1 MLIMPPNGS
10 STSFSSSSSSSS
22 SSSTN
27 GTTTHF
33 ESSFTGPDGRTVRH
47 SSKQPG
53 PVVIENGVARL
64 VDPRTAS
71 QVIASAQAKAGAGL
85 GAGFFGGPS
94 PELLNMSLPALIQ
107 AQLLSANALAG
118 QGVPPALVQQLL
130 LQQQLM
136 TAQGGGPGILL

>member
-10 STSFSSSSSSSS
+10 SSTSFSSSSS

-47 SSKQPG
+47 SSRQPG

-71 QVIASAQAKAGAGL
+71 QVIANAQAQAGAVA
-85 GAGFFGGPS
+85 GAGFFGGPT
-94 PELLNMSLPALIQ
+94 PEVLNMSLPALIQ
-107 AQLLSANALAG
+107 AQLLNANALAG

-130 LQQQLM
+130 LQQQIM
-136 TAQGGGPGILL
+136 GAQGGGPGIFL